1 MHFYSEIGIY
11 IDQAVLSRGITM
23 GYEELFPPNDLKG
36 WHANAAKRFASP
48 FVDNYHDRVDV
59 DPIMLSNA
67 AVNCGFTI
75 RDFYEK
81 PELGIHCVGYVAE
94 LFDLLPV
101 THWFFSLPWIRELG
115 VTLEYKDTLPPVSTG
130 PIMSEA
136 EEVEKLEPVSKED
149 LKKGSTIPLFYGLYD
164 YVQQNLPHTLVPI
177 SYGFDIAGAGAE
189 LVGVENFIMWT
200 FTEPDIAHKLIDTY
214 VETSVNGADILSDK
228 YGMAMLIVG
237 SILANN
243 DIFSDEM
250 VEEFS
255 AKKMRYYVDQCFR
268 RGAGPQIFYHLCG
281 NHETDYK
288 VFKNNLIWSPFNV
301 LEIGYEGQHEFPAE
315 KLKNEFQDVTTIMPG
330 VDTKLMI
337 NPNPKKVYDRAKE
350 VVLAGRD
357 AKKGFILGTC
367 CETPP
372 YTIPGNLL
380 ALTRAARDFGTYG
393 TW

>member
-1 MHFYSEIGIY
+1 MALLEVKDLEVNYGLIKAVKGVSFEVNEGEIVTLIGANGAGKSTILKTVSGLLRSKTGS
-11 IDQAVLSRGITM
+11 IAFEGSDISHLPSHKVVKHGLAHVPEGRRVFTRMTVQENLEM
-23 GYEELFPPNDLKG
+23 G
-36 WHANAAKRFASP
+36 
-48 FVDNYHDRVDV
+48 
-59 DPIMLSNA
+59 
-67 AVNCGFTI
+67 GFTNKSI
-75 RDFYEK
+75 E
-81 PELGIHCVGYVAE
+81 
-94 LFDLLPV
+94 
-101 THWFFSLPWIRELG
+101 
-115 VTLEYKDTLPPVSTG
+115 
-130 PIMSEA
+130 
-136 EEVEKLEPVSKED
+136 KED
-149 LKKGSTIPLFYGLYD
+149 LNKGSTIPLFYGLYD

-177 SYGFDIAGAGAE
+177 SYGFDLCGAGAE

-214 VETSVNGADILSDK
+214 VGTSINGADILSDK

-255 AKKMRYYVDQCFR
+255 AKKMHTYVDQCFR
-268 RGAGPQIFYHLCG
+268 RGAGPQVFYHLCG

-288 VFKNNLIWSPFNV
+288 VFKKNLVWSPFNV
-301 LEIGYEGQHEFPAE
+301 LEIGYMGQNEFPAE
-315 KLKNEFQDVTTIMPG
+315 LLKNEFQDVTTIMPG

-337 NPNPKKVYDRAKE
+337 NPNPKKVYERAKE

-357 AKKGFILGTC
+357 AKKGFILGTT